1 MLFFFSSELGVS
13 CIRAAAAAGV
23 SSTVGRYS
31 TGWVVT
37 GFGLRV
43 FGGGGLFTTIH
54 IHKTRNVLQFYSRL
68 QPRAG
73 GRADD
78 VLTAATAALSWP
90 LSRAAF
96 WGRLR
101 VRRLEGQVLRGR
113 VCCAWQVVSSLNG
126 PRPVSCSALLAR
138 ERACRWIV
146 T

>member
-1 MLFFFSSELGVS
+1 MLYSAFLFFFGVRGQLHPR
-13 CIRAAAAAGV
+13 CCCRAGV
-23 SSTVGRYS
+23 SSTVGRYGVEPVLGCGCLGVVVCSRRFTS
-31 TGWVVT
+31 TRHEMCYNFT
-37 GFGLRV
+37 RV
-43 FGGGGLFTTIH
+43 C
-54 IHKTRNVLQFYSRL
+54 SRA
-68 QPRAG
+68 Q